1 MRGILLG
8 GLGGLVIGVSGTYAY
23 EHYLGDGQQLVQTQS
38 QLSTAN
44 ATLTKNTQD
53 GQDLKNETTALSA
66 QVQQLSSSNDDLK
79 HQVEALNKTSTPSA
93 PAPAANP
100 MAGMMKVGME
110 QQFQQKLLMLK
121 SRLHLTPEQEAAVKA
136 AMDEEAKRMEDMFA
150 GGKFDPAAMAKQQ
163 GANSV
168 DKTLDS
174 ILTPDQKAIYKQIQ
188 DDEKSS
194 AAETMA
200 TMEMNQVAPVLG
212 LSDAQKDQV
221 YSALYQVQTNMTDPN
236 WIKNI
241 AATGSDPMAVMEAQA
256 KAKEDALA
264 KILTPDQMA
273 TYQQQVQNQMEMVKS
288 MMQKMTPPSGSASS
302 SGGDST
308 VSAGVVVLP
317 ATP

>member
-1 MRGILLG
+1 MRGMLLG
-8 GLGGLVIGVSGTYAY
+8 VLGGVVIGVSGTYAY
-23 EHYLGDGQQLVQTQS
+23 EHYLGDGRKLVQTQA

-53 GQDLKNETTALSA
+53 GQDLKSETDALTA

-79 HQVEALNKTSTPSA
+79 HQVEALKKTSTAAATP
-93 PAPAANP
+93 PANP
-100 MAGMMKVGME
+100 MAGIMKVGME
-110 QQFQQKLLMLK
+110 QQYQQKLLMLK
-121 SRLHLTPEQEAAVKA
+121 ARLHLTPEQEAAVKA
-136 AMDEEAKRMEDMFA
+136 AMDEELKGMEDMFA
-150 GGKFDPAAMAKQQ
+150 GGKFDPAVMGTRQ

-168 DKTLDS
+168 DKALDG

-221 YSALYQVQTNMTDPN
+221 YSALYQVQSETSDPN
-236 WIKNI
+236 WIKNN
-241 AATGSDPMAVMEAQA
+241 TPTSSDPLAMMEAQT

-273 TYQQQVQNQMEMVKS
+273 TYQQQAQNQLQMVKS
-288 MMQKMTPPSGSASS
+288 MMQKTTSTPTS
-302 SGGDST
+302 DI
-308 VSAGVVVLP
+308 GVEIIP